1 MQRVLGVKIRLCALG
16 PVELQLVNALK
27 MDEDWEISEDGDTTM
42 DTYFTLRMRLNL
54 SEDLL

>member
-1 MQRVLGVKIRLCALG
+1 M
-16 PVELQLVNALK
+16 NALK
-27 MDEDWEISEDGDTTM
+27 MDEDWEIPQDRDTIM